1 MVLLK
6 KIATMLY
13 PESHKLIFFSF
24 LWLIQGGEDEEGE
37 GEDEGEEGEMAS
49 KDEL

>member
-1 MVLLK
+1 M
-6 KIATMLY
+6 
-13 PESHKLIFFSF
+13 SWSFFSF

-37 GEDEGEEGEMAS
+37 GEEEEGETAG

>member
-1 MVLLK
+1 
-6 KIATMLY
+6 MLY
-13 PESHKLIFFSF
+13 SREPWVDLFFSF

-37 GEDEGEEGEMAS
+37 GEEEEGETAG